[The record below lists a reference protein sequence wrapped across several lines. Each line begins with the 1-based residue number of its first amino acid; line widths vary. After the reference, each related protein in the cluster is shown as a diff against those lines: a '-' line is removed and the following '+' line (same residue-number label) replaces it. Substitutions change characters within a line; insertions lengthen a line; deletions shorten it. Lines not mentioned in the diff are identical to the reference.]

1 MAAGSDRP
9 AGRALARRRERTD
22 LYATILEVVK
32 RYGGDGR
39 VTRIS
44 YGAGMPVDRL
54 RTALDRLVAIGLV
67 RTVDRAEYTAYDL
80 TPRGQEFLNAYWKM
94 KAFTELLEHRPVPDS

>member
-1 MAAGSDRP
+1 MNAGPIDRS
-9 AGRALARRRERTD
+9 ALASARRRERTD

-32 RYGGDGR
+32 RYHGEGR

-54 RTALDRLVAIGLV
+54 RTALERMVALGLV
-67 RTVDRAEYTAYDL
+67 RTNVRDDRTTYDL
-80 TPRGQEFLNAYWKM
+80 TPRGQEFLTVYWKM
-94 KAFTELLEHRPVPDS
+94 KAYTDLLEERWPPP